1 MRKEIKDMYKISDAL
16 QSLLELVI
24 EAWKREKWVTCLY
37 MTQRYLQYSIKYWAS
52 TNIQSS
58 R

>member
-37 MTQRYLQYSIKYWAS
+37 MT
-52 TNIQSS
+52 
-58 R
+58 